1 MSCCGSALLLESQL
15 GTAYQNVRV
24 VAENIDALLALV
36 AGNDVNPNV
45 LSLLKG
51 TTSIIANG
59 VVDIDLDNSYFS
71 VNPEVGLTDNI
82 TTFSGAENGRVIIV
96 RPAQANQ
103 TLTLKPVTTK
113 AITGISVMSNE
124 LIADTHGLSL
134 AQEIRLSGD
143 IPGVANGVYYA
154 VPTGVST
161 FKIAS
166 TKVFALA
173 NTIIDVYENGTG
185 QLHIGNINILADV
198 KVENVQTIILVKD
211 GDQYV
216 VLSSAGGGS
225 SSESIGTIQTQISNI
240 ENDITNINGE
250 LGTKQDIDPIL
261 TALSALNMTGN
272 ANEVIQLNSSAN
284 GFVFTPLSS
293 LGGAHTH
300 VVGDVTGLQAALDGK
315 ASTTHTHSGFATA
328 SHNHDTV
335 YQKKATIST
344 ANPSGGANG
353 DIWFK
358 VT

>member
-1 MSCCGSALLLESQL
+1 MSGCGSALLIESQL
-15 GTAYQNVRV
+15 GSAYENIRI

-71 VNPEVGLTDNI
+71 VHPEVGLTDDI
-82 TTFSGAENGRVIIV
+82 TTFSGAADGRVIIV

-103 TLTLKPVTTK
+103 VLTLKPVTTK
-113 AITGISVMSNE
+113 AITGIAVMSNE

-161 FKIAS
+161 FKIAE
-166 TKVFALA
+166 TKTFALA
-173 NTIIDVYENGTG
+173 NTVIDVYENGTG
-185 QLHIGNINILADV
+185 QLHIGNINILEDI

-211 GDQYV
+211 GDQYT
-216 VLSSAGGGS
+216 VLSSAGGGDVS
-225 SSESIGTIQTQISNI
+225 DIITNIETQISDI
-240 ENDITNINGE
+240 ENNITNLNATID
-250 LGTKQDIDPIL
+250 TKQNLSSVLSAIAALNLAGNASKFLQVNGSGTGFIL
-261 TALSALNMTGN
+261 TTSTIG
-272 ANEVIQLNSSAN
+272 V
-284 GFVFTPLSS
+284 
-293 LGGAHTH
+293 HTH
-300 VVGDVTGLQAALDGK
+300 SIADVVNLQATLDGK
-315 ASTTHTHSGFATA
+315 SATTHTHSGYASAT
-328 SHNHDTV
+328 HNHDSV
-335 YQKKATIST
+335 YQKKAVIST
-344 ANPSGGANG
+344 ANPSGGVTG

-358 VT
+358 VA